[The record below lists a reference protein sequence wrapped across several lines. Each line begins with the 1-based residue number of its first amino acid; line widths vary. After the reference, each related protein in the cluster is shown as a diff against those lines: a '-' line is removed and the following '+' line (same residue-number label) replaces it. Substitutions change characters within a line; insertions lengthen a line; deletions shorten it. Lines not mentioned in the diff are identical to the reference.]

1 MQPPFEA
8 DAVRHG
14 DHLCSS
20 YAGDAEQR
28 DVVERFIQDGLQRNE
43 RIWYVA
49 GAGRTADVGKRFA
62 LDPLVGSGQAVIADA
77 ARTYTD
83 GGAFD
88 PARMIAYYD
97 AAIASALEDG
107 YAGLRVAAEM
117 DWAQPSVAGAGMADL
132 IAYERR
138 VTALF
143 AGRPAAVLCQYDRRV
158 IDPAALLDIEA
169 AHPRTL
175 TPPALHTS
183 GALTIRRGYDPAGL
197 IVSGEIDISNRA
209 AFEGALAQ
217 LSRADEKVLRID
229 GSALRYLDARSMGM
243 LIRFAAALEDE
254 RRLELH
260 LPPVPRRMMTI
271 VGGARAPRLQLVEVT
286 A

>member
-1 MQPPFEA
+1 MRPPFHA

-28 DVVERFIQDGLQRNE
+28 DVLDRFILDGLQRNE

-49 GAGRTADVGKRFA
+49 GAGRAAEVAERFA
-62 LDPLVGSGQAVIADA
+62 LGSPLATGQAVIADT

-88 PARMIAYYD
+88 PVRMIAYYE

-117 DWAQPSVAGAGMADL
+117 DWARPSVGGAGAAEL
-132 IAYERR
+132 LAYEQT
-138 VTALF
+138 VTTLF
-143 AGRPAAVLCQYDRRV
+143 AGKPAAVLCQYDRRV
-158 IDPAALLDIEA
+158 IDPATLQDIVA
-169 AHPRTL
+169 VHPRTL
-175 TPPALHTS
+175 TPPPLYAS
-183 GALTIRRGYDPAGL
+183 DALTVRRHYEPAGL
-197 IVSGEIDISNRA
+197 IVTGEIDISNRA
-209 AFEGALAQ
+209 ALASALAQ
-217 LSRADEKVLRID
+217 LSAAHDTVLRID
-229 GSALRYLDARSMGM
+229 GSALHYLDARSMGM
-243 LIRFAAALEDE
+243 LIRFAGALEGE
-254 RRLELH
+254 RRLDVH
-260 LPPVPRRMMTI
+260 LPPIPHRMMTI
-271 VGGARAPRLQLVEVT
+271 VGGQSTPRLRLVEVT